1 MSIING
7 IKQIYDA
14 VHWTR
19 TVRVTFMITPVIL
32 LVYPQAETLEDQRE
46 RNHTHLQNI
55 SATPALYTPFI
66 NT

>member
-1 MSIING
+1 MVKSKYG

-19 TVRVTFMITPVIL
+19 IVRVTFMITPVIL

-46 RNHTHLQNI
+46 
-55 SATPALYTPFI
+55 
-66 NT
+66 